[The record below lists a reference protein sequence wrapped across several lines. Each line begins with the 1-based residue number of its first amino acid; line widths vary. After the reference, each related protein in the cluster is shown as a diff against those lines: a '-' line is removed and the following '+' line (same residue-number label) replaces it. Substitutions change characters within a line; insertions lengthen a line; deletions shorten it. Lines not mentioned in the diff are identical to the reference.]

1 LQLIFSKE
9 LTMKKNK
16 TVFQNANACSSVL
29 MATLLLPGLAAVST
43 VVQAEN
49 APEHTALALKYGT
62 YKDWQPGWDRISVRA
77 PHLYALVPL
86 GKEWS
91 VEGGLVVDSVSG
103 ATPRMHSSSSVL
115 TGASRMS
122 DERKAGDVKVT
133 RYFQRA
139 AVSVGTSYSKEQDY
153 KSKGLSVDGRF
164 SSDDNNRTW
173 SVGLGAADDVI
184 DTTYSGGNVV
194 NKPKRTLEFAAG
206 VTQVLTTKD
215 IVQVNLTHSRGR
227 GYFTDPYKFYDK
239 RPDSR
244 QSTAALLRWNHYVEP
259 FDASLRS
266 SYRYYQDSFGVASHT
281 LGAEWVQSAGKFT
294 FTPGVR
300 YYAQRA
306 ANFYFDGVGDAA
318 GNYDPTGS
326 NAIARS
332 YLLGGRI
339 FSADQR
345 LSAFGAVTVSL
356 KVDYALTDSTTV
368 DFKIDRYKQKSKLRL
383 GGQGSPYIDAFN
395 AQFVQVGV
403 STKF

>member
-1 LQLIFSKE
+1 
-9 LTMKKNK
+9 M
-16 TVFQNANACSSVL
+16 
-29 MATLLLPGLAAVST
+29 
-43 VVQAEN
+43 QAEN
-49 APEHTALALKYGT
+49 APEHATIAFKYGT
-62 YKDWQPGWDRISVRA
+62 YKDWQTGWDRIKVRA

-91 VEGGLVVDSVSG
+91 VEGGLVIDSLSG
-103 ATPRMHSSSSVL
+103 ATPRMHSNNSKDVNGL
-115 TGASRMS
+115 PITGASRMS

-133 RYFQRA
+133 RYFPRS
-139 AVSVGTSYSKEQDY
+139 AVSFGTSYSKEQDY
-153 KSKGLSVDGRF
+153 KSKALSVDARF

-173 SVGLGAADDVI
+173 SVGVGAANDVI

-194 NKPKRTLEFAAG
+194 NQPKRTLELAAG
-206 VTQVLTTKD
+206 VTQVLTSKD
-215 IVQVNLTHSRGR
+215 IVQLNITHARGK

-239 RPDSR
+239 RPESR
-244 QSTAALLRWNHYVEP
+244 QSTAALVRWNHYVEP

-300 YYAQRA
+300 YYTQRA

-318 GNYDPTGS
+318 GNYDPAGS

-345 LSAFGAVTVSL
+345 LSAFGAVTFSL
-356 KVDYALTDSTTV
+356 KVDYALSENTTL